1 MNSTLKVEFIFSG
14 TENIM
19 NNQIY
24 IFDTTLRDG
33 EQSPGCSMNFDEKI
47 RMARQLERLQVD
59 VIEAGFPIASE
70 GDFESVREVAKQI
83 RNCTIAG
90 LSRATKGDIDR
101 AWEALK
107 FAAKPRIH
115 TFIATSDIH
124 LKHKLRKSREQVFD
138 DAVSAVRHAKSLC
151 DDVEF
156 SCEDASR
163 SDIEYLCKILEAVIA
178 EGATVV
184 NIPDTVG
191 YAVPEEYGTMIRT
204 IVERVP
210 NISKVI
216 VSVHCHNDLGLAVA
230 NSLAGV
236 SSGARQIECTVNG
249 IGERAGNASLEE
261 IAMAIRTRQ
270 EKLGINTGINAEEI
284 YRSSRLLSTL
294 TGMHVQRNKAI
305 VGENA
310 FAHEAGIHQDGILK
324 NTLTYEIM
332 TPQSVGIKHSTL
344 VLGKHSGRHAL
355 KQRYEELG
363 YALSG
368 EELDRAYRIFTKVAD
383 EKKQV
388 FDDDLIAILQDEVS
402 IGESAY
408 ILENLQ
414 VTSGLNVVP
423 TATVSLKRGGEV
435 LQDSATGDGP
445 VDAAYRA
452 IERITGI
459 SGQLLDYSI
468 KSVSWG
474 HDAIGEVFVKIAIDG
489 YVFNGRSA
497 STDVITGSVKAY
509 LNAINHAVG
518 ARHRKEQKQTELQKE
533 SAAV

>member
-1 MNSTLKVEFIFSG
+1 MNDRI
-14 TENIM
+14 I
-19 NNQIY
+19 

-33 EQSPGCSMNFDEKI
+33 EQSPGCSMNFEEKI
-47 RMARQLERLQVD
+47 RMARQLERLRVD

-70 GDFESVREVAKQI
+70 GDFESVREIARQV
-83 RNCTIAG
+83 RGCTIAA
-90 LSRATKGDIDR
+90 LSRATRPDIDR

-107 FAAKPRIH
+107 EAAHPRIH

-124 LKHKLRKSREQVFD
+124 LKHKLRKTREQVLD
-138 DAVSAVRHAKSLC
+138 DAVAAVRYAKSLC
-151 DDVEF
+151 GEVEF

-163 SDIEYLCKILEAVIA
+163 SDIDYLCAILEAVIG
-178 EGATVV
+178 EGASIV

-191 YAVPEEYGTMIRT
+191 YAVPDEYGAMIRAIAT
-204 IVERVP
+204 RVP
-210 NISKVI
+210 NIGQAV

-236 SSGARQIECTVNG
+236 ANGARQIECTING

-261 IAMAIRTRQ
+261 AVMAIRTRQ
-270 EKLGINTGINAEEI
+270 EKLGVTTGVDTEEI
-284 YRSSRLLSTL
+284 YKSSRLLCTL
-294 TGMHVQRNKAI
+294 TGTHVQRNKAI
-305 VGENA
+305 VGDNA
-310 FAHEAGIHQDGILK
+310 FAHEAGIHQDGVLK

-332 TPQSVGIKHSTL
+332 TPQSIGIKHSTL

-355 KQRYEELG
+355 QQRYEELG
-363 YALSG
+363 YHLTKD
-368 EELDRAYRIFTKVAD
+368 ELNHAYELFTKVAD
-383 EKKQV
+383 EKKEV

-402 IGESAY
+402 DLAATY
-408 ILENLQ
+408 TLQNLQ
-414 VTSGLNVVP
+414 VTSGLSVVP
-423 TATVSLKRGGEV
+423 TATVSLKKNGDTF
-435 LQDSATGDGP
+435 QDSATGDGP

-468 KSVSWG
+468 KSVAWG

-509 LNAINHAVG
+509 LNAINHAAS
-518 ARHRKEQKQTELQKE
+518 ARHRRARETSEASRE
-533 SAAV
+533 SASV